1 VSYTNNTTLEEDLAM
16 LTTKAPRLWFA
27 ALAGVL
33 AIACYPTP
41 SRAADDPAL
50 KEQIRILKQ
59 RIDEL
64 NQQVDALAKKQEQGA
79 AAAAAKPAAA
89 PAVGPPAEPKFEA
102 YVKEQKEKGA
112 EPKLAAFLKGFYG
125 TLDVSIDATTKGM
138 KDMVAY
144 PYGFAG
150 GTPGN
155 PYVITGGPKSPPFG
169 RVGWLAAMSG
179 NGSNIGYRGTQKIGS
194 SNVEFIYQVSTA
206 INLTAAPGL
215 QNTWTKSSN
224 TVQGAIGLGDTYLG
238 LQGKDWGKLK
248 FGELLMPYRTAT
260 DRLNPFAGQLG
271 DNAVVMGNTGG
282 DNRVE
287 FGTRMDHVVMYNS
300 PTWQGF
306 SFDAGY
312 AFGQNVDPYNNITPL
327 GSPDCTGANNPGSG
341 NLFLN
346 CDDGGFN
353 NAFSADLK
361 FETGGLYLTAA
372 YEIHSKV
379 NRSSDG
385 IGANHPYYAYLFGLG
400 PNDPLSA
407 QLLDWADYQAFAAEF
422 PGAAAAGSPGY
433 NVRADVAD
441 EWAMKIGGQ
450 YRFGFGLTVSYL
462 WEEMRRN
469 VPQSMQFQ
477 NERQRTG
484 DWLSLEW
491 VLNGGNDRLAI
502 GWAHAGAT
510 PGDPGGEHNF
520 DPTRLGGNQAN
531 MYTFAWWHKLDK
543 QLTYYF
549 DVSETVND
557 GNAHYDL
564 GAGLHGIKTDC
575 HDATHA
581 TFIDYSSA
589 GPTTWGGCHPI
600 GVSTGLN
607 YKF

>member
-1 VSYTNNTTLEEDLAM
+1 M
-16 LTTKAPRLWFA
+16 RTTKAPRLWLA

-33 AIACYPTP
+33 AIACYPTL

-64 NQQVDALAKKQEQGA
+64 NQQVDALAKKQEQQAAAA

-102 YVKEQKEKGA
+102 FAKEQKEKGA

-125 TLDVSIDATTKGM
+125 TLDVSIDETTKGM
-138 KDMVAY
+138 SNFVAY
-144 PYGFAG
+144 PWTSLGVAG
-150 GTPGN
+150 GP
-155 PYVITGGPKSPPFG
+155 PYSAGPPKGGGAPPFG
-169 RVGWLAAMSG
+169 RVGWLAAMSS
-179 NGSNIGYRGTQKIGS
+179 NGSNVGYRGQQKIGK
-194 SNVEFIYQVSTA
+194 SNMDLIYQISTSL
-206 INLTAAPGL
+206 NMVAAPGL

-238 LQGKDWGKLK
+238 LQGKEWGKLK
-248 FGELLMPYRTAT
+248 FGEMLMPYRTST

-271 DNAVVMGNTGG
+271 DYSVVMGNTGG

-300 PTWQGF
+300 PTWTGF
-306 SFDAGY
+306 SFDAAY
-312 AFGQNVDPYNNITPL
+312 AFGQNPDPYNNITPL
-327 GSPDCTGANNPGSG
+327 GSPDCTGSNNPGSG

-353 NAFSADLK
+353 WAFSAALK
-361 FETGGLYLTAA
+361 YETGPLYLTAA
-372 YEIHSKV
+372 YEVHSKV

-385 IGANHPYYAYLFGLG
+385 IGSNSPYYAILPGATNG
-400 PNDPLSA
+400 CTSPVNSP
-407 QLLDWADYQAFAAEF
+407 LLDCADFLAFAAEF
-422 PGAAAAGSPGY
+422 PGAAAVSSAPYST
-433 NVRADVAD
+433 AFDVAD
-441 EWAMKIGGQ
+441 EWAMKVGGQ
-450 YRFGFGLTVSYL
+450 YRFDFGLTVSYF
-462 WEEMRRN
+462 WEEMHRS
-469 VPQSMQFQ
+469 VPDVMQFQ

-484 DWLSLEW
+484 DWLALDW
-491 VLNGGNDRLAI
+491 ALNGGNDRIAI

-510 PGDPGGEHNF
+510 PGDPAGQHNF
-520 DPTRLGGNQAN
+520 NPTLLGNNQSN
-531 MYTFAWWHKLDK
+531 MYTLAYWHKFDK
-543 QLTYYF
+543 QLTYYL
-549 DVSETVND
+549 DVVDTAND
-557 GNAHYDL
+557 GNAHYDI
-564 GAGLHGIKTDC
+564 GAGTHGIKTDC

-581 TFIDYSSA
+581 MFIDYSSA

>member
-1 VSYTNNTTLEEDLAM
+1 M

-41 SRAADDPAL
+41 SRAAEDPAL

-64 NQQVDALAKKQEQGA
+64 NQQVDALAKKQEQQAA

-102 YVKEQKEKGA
+102 FAKEQKEKGA

-125 TLDVSIDATTKGM
+125 TLDVSIDETTKGM
-138 KDMVAY
+138 SDFVAY
-144 PYGFAG
+144 PWTSLGVAG
-150 GTPGN
+150 GP
-155 PYVITGGPKSPPFG
+155 PYSAGPPKGGGAPPFG
-169 RVGWLAAMSG
+169 RVGWLAAMSS
-179 NGSNIGYRGTQKIGS
+179 NGSNVGYRGQQKIGK
-194 SNVEFIYQVSTA
+194 SNVDLIYQISTSL
-206 INLTAAPGL
+206 NMVAAPGL

-238 LQGKDWGKLK
+238 FQGKEWGKLK
-248 FGELLMPYRTAT
+248 FGEMLMPYRTST

-271 DNAVVMGNTGG
+271 DYGVVMGNTGG

-300 PTWQGF
+300 PTWQGL
-306 SFDAGY
+306 SFDGAY
-312 AFGQNVDPYNNITPL
+312 AFGQNPDPNNNITPL

-353 NAFSADLK
+353 WAFSADLK
-361 FETGGLYLTAA
+361 YEMGPLYLTAA
-372 YEIHSKV
+372 YEVHSKV

-385 IGANHPYYAYLFGLG
+385 IGSNSPYYAILPGATNG
-400 PNDPLSA
+400 CTSPVNSA
-407 QLLDWADYQAFAAEF
+407 LLDCADFLAFAAEF
-422 PGAAAAGSPGY
+422 PGAAAVSSAPYST
-433 NVRADVAD
+433 AD

-450 YRFGFGLTVSYL
+450 YRFDFGLTVSYF
-462 WEEMRRN
+462 WEEMHRS
-469 VPQSMQFQ
+469 VPDVMQFQ

-484 DWLSLEW
+484 DWLALDW
-491 VLNGGNDRLAI
+491 ALNGGNDRIAI

-510 PGDPGGEHNF
+510 PGDPAGQHNF
-520 DPTRLGGNQAN
+520 NPTLLGNNQAN
-531 MYTFAWWHKLDK
+531 MYTLAYWHKFDK
-543 QLTYYF
+543 QLTYYL
-549 DVSETVND
+549 DVVDTVND
-557 GNAHYDL
+557 GNAHYDI
-564 GAGLHGIKTDC
+564 GAGTHGIKTDC

-581 TFIDYSSA
+581 MFIDYSSA